1 MAKRRLNNWL
11 EAYKEYTLET
21 EPPRHFHNWTSLS
34 AISAALRKKVWFKF
48 GRLRIHPNLYVV
60 LVSEPGIARKTQA
73 ISYAEELISE
83 VSSIIT
89 SADAITPQAML
100 EDLELAKAE
109 EPTIS
114 GAVLTHNSLSIISG
128 EFESFLGQKR
138 DNTKMLVLLTDLY
151 DCKIRPYRYRTKGAG
166 TNEIASPFLSLLAGT
181 TPESLASA
189 LPSTAIGGGLTS
201 RILFVCAEKKEKK
214 VAVPETSPEIRELK
228 KHLIYDLT
236 TISRITG
243 AYTYTPESRE
253 WWKSWYS
260 KYEEL
265 DPNRLCKDPVF
276 QGWYSRKP
284 TLIIKVSMLIKAAK
298 SDLLQVE
305 VEEFEEALNIIEH
318 NEKDM
323 QRAFVAVGRSEITP
337 DVALVLQII
346 QRQGIIAEKQ
356 LMSLVWRDID
366 SNKFDVVISTCIKI
380 GSVLRQYR
388 STDGKPGIW
397 YRWVGEKEKK
407 KGDSL

>member
-1 MAKRRLNNWL
+1 MTASTSRLKNWL
-11 EAYKEYTLET
+11 ESYAEYTFDT
-21 EPPRHFHNWTSLS
+21 EPPKHFHLWAGLS
-34 AISAALRKKVWFKF
+34 AISSALRKKTWFRF

-60 LVSEPGIARKTQA
+60 FVSEPGISRKTQA
-73 ISYAEELISE
+73 ISYEEEIVSE
-83 VSSIIT
+83 VSVIVT

-100 EDLELAKAE
+100 EDLEMAKAE
-109 EPTIS
+109 EMTPS
-114 GAVLTHNSLSIISG
+114 GTVLTHNSLSIVSG

-166 TNEIASPFLSLLAGT
+166 TNTIASPFLSLLAGT

-201 RILFVCAEKKEKK
+201 RISFVWSDRKEKK
-214 VAVPETSPEIRELK
+214 VAVPETSAEIEELK

-236 TISRITG
+236 TISRIIG

-253 WWKSWYS
+253 WWETWYNN
-260 KYEEL
+260 YEEL

-276 QGWYSRKP
+276 RGWYSRKP
-284 TLIIKVSMLIKAAK
+284 TLVTKIAMLLTASK
-298 SDLLQVE
+298 SDTLTVG
-305 VEEFEEALNIIEH
+305 VTEFIRALAIIED
-318 NEKDM
+318 NERGM
-323 QRAFVAVGRSEITP
+323 QKAFAAVGRSEVTP

-346 QRQGIIAEKQ
+346 QRHRAISEKQ

-366 SNKFDVVISTCIKI
+366 SVKFDVVIGTCIKI
-380 GSVLRQYR
+380 GSVSRQFR
-388 STDGKPGIW
+388 SPKGKPGIW
-397 YRWVGEKEKK
+397 YSWVKEEKNN
-407 KGDSL
+407 